1 MPELPELAMP
11 NAIRMI
17 ARAAMPATAS
27 VIRSTME
34 PSSGSVRE
42 AEEARR
48 QVDAHDLELLDELRP
63 DPGRLQP
70 ALDLALDDT
79 GLLEDEHVLHDDDVA
94 FYALDL
100 GDVDDLPGPVLEAAL
115 LDDEVDRRGDLLADG
130 PQGQVDAGHQDHRLE
145 PRQHVARAVGV
156 AGGHRAVMAR
166 VHGLQHVER
175 FARTALPDDDPVRPH
190 AQGVAD
196 ELADRDGALAFDVRR
211 ARLEGDDV
219 FLAE

>member
-34 PSSGSVRE
+34 PSSGSVGE
-42 AEEARR
+42 AEQAGRE
-48 QVDAHDLELLDELRP
+48 VDAHDLELLDELGP
-63 DPGRLQP
+63 DPGRLEP
-70 ALDLALDDT
+70 ALDLALDHA

-94 FYALDL
+94 FHALDL

-115 LDDEVDRRGDLLADG
+115 LDDEVDRRGDLLANR

-145 PRQHVARAVGV
+145 ARQHVARAVGV
-156 AGGHRAVMAR
+156 AGAHRAVVAR
-166 VHGLQHVER
+166 VHGLEHVEG
-175 FARTALPDDDPVRPH
+175 FARTALPDDDPVWPH
-190 AQGVAD
+190 PQGVAHQ
-196 ELADRDGALAFDVRR
+196 LPDRDGALALDVGRPR
-211 ARLEGDDV
+211 FERDHVL
-219 FLAE
+219 L